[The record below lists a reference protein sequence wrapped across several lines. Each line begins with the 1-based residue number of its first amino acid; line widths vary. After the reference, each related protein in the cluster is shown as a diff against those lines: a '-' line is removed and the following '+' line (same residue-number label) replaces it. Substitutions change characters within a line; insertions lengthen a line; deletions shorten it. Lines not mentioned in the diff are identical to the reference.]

1 VTRFSAPTGPGG
13 LFLAALVVGEPRP
26 SNLIAHDTAYGAHR
40 GAARCRLG
48 KAGQGFEISIL
59 GGVPARS
66 WVSMIVFVERSD
78 GLVVEVASIPVGA
91 GPDPLCVATDGRKVL
106 VSNVEADTV
115 SVIKVGPA
123 AVAPTIPVGGSPA
136 GIVTGADAPRAYVI
150 VRRAAQPARLAVID
164 TGTGCVVGGVRLVGS
179 PGELAGGG
187 QGRLVF
193 AADRAGGTVSVVDP
207 GAGVVGQVRLDAGT
221 RPGPMVLG
229 PGGRRLYLSG
239 QVEGEGILAA
249 VDTGR
254 RVVVDRLRF
263 PFRPGRL
270 ALAPDGRRLYVTS
283 PADGEVRV
291 VDTTGSLA
299 PIGAPIPVG
308 DGVSGVAV
316 SPDGRLLYVTDGKAT
331 VSIFG
336 TADHL
341 LRACPVVVG
350 DTPLNVVT
358 GPDGRHAFVSVFGSN
373 TVAILTVT
381 SEAR

>member
-1 VTRFSAPTGPGG
+1 
-13 LFLAALVVGEPRP
+13 
-26 SNLIAHDTAYGAHR
+26 
-40 GAARCRLG
+40 
-48 KAGQGFEISIL
+48 
-59 GGVPARS
+59 
-66 WVSMIVFVERSD
+66 VERSD

-91 GPDPLCVATDGRKVL
+91 GPDPLCVTGDGRRVL
-106 VSNVEADTV
+106 VSNVETDTV
-115 SVIKVGPA
+115 SVINLGPA
-123 AVAPTIPVGGSPA
+123 VVGRTIPVGGSPA
-136 GIVTGADAPRAYVI
+136 GIVAAMGASRAYVI

-164 TGTGCVVGGVRLVGS
+164 TGSGVVGRVRLVGS
-179 PGELAGGG
+179 PGELARGG
-187 QGRLVF
+187 QGRLVYT
-193 AADRAGGTVSVVDP
+193 ADRAAGTVSVVDP

-229 PGGRRLYLSG
+229 PGGRLYLSG
-239 QVEGEGILAA
+239 QVDGEGILAA

-283 PADGEVRV
+283 PADGEVWV
-291 VDTTGSLA
+291 VETTGALT
-299 PIGAPIPVG
+299 PIGAAIPVG

-336 TADHL
+336 TSDHL
-341 LRACPVVVG
+341 PRANPVVVG
-350 DTPLNVVT
+350 DTPLTVVT
-358 GPDGRHAFVSVFGSN
+358 GPDYRHAFVSVFGSN

-381 SEAR
+381 SQPP